1 MITHHTLPARLMLDG
16 TPVADAWLS
25 ITATSRETAEI
36 LSATYRGRDVTAEA
50 RAQLSAAEVINAD
63 VERCARSW
71 YGLPRTV
78 QS

>member
-1 MITHHTLPARLMLDG
+1 MIAHHALPARLELDG
-16 TPVADAWLS
+16 ATVTARVS
-25 ITATSRETAEI
+25 ITSTSRETAEI

-50 RAQLSAAEVINAD
+50 RAQLSAADVIRAD

-71 YGLPRTV
+71 YGLPRAV

>member
-1 MITHHTLPARLMLDG
+1 MITHHTLPARLVLDG
-16 TPVADAWLS
+16 TPADAWLS

-36 LSATYRGRDVTAEA
+36 ASATYRGRDVTAEA
-50 RAQLSAAEVINAD
+50 RAQLSAADVIRAD

>member
-1 MITHHTLPARLMLDG
+1 MITHHMLPADLTIDGRRVRLM
-16 TPVADAWLS
+16 VN

-50 RAQLSAAEVINAD
+50 RAQLSAADVIRAD

-71 YGLPRTV
+71 YGLPRAV

>member
-1 MITHHTLPARLMLDG
+1 MITHHTLPARLVLDG
-16 TPVADAWLS
+16 ATVTARLS
-25 ITATSRETAEI
+25 LAATSRETAEI